1 VPKPATKYFPEENY
15 TELDLVSLSYVSDAT
30 EEFGI
35 LALMQLVDKASRRN
49 KSLNVTGVLSFDNG
63 RFGQII
69 EGKPKDVELLW
80 EGQCV
85 CVVEKKLRPPIPTLS
100 SNYFCSSHCMM
111 GYPSCKVASTYRSF
125 LCT

>member
-1 VPKPATKYFPEENY
+1 MPKPATKYFPEENY

-80 EGQCV
+80 EAIQRDPRHTN
-85 CVVEKKLRPPIPTLS
+85 VVSLGMKRINS
-100 SNYFCSSHCMM
+100 RRFANWSM
-111 GYPSCKVASTYRSF
+111 R
-125 LCT
+125 LCDRKQITTINPDIKI

>member
-1 VPKPATKYFPEENY
+1 MPKPATKYFPEESY

-49 KSLNVTGVLSFDNG
+49 KSLNITGVLSFDNG
-63 RFGQII
+63 RFGQIL

-80 EGQCV
+80 EAIQRDPRHSNVVSLGMKRINSRRFANWSMRLCGQ
-85 CVVEKKLRPPIPTLS
+85 EEITSANPDLKL
-100 SNYFCSSHCMM
+100 
-111 GYPSCKVASTYRSF
+111 
-125 LCT
+125 

>member
-1 VPKPATKYFPEENY
+1 MPKPATKYFPEENY

-69 EGKPKDVELLW
+69 EGKPKDVEF
-80 EGQCV
+80 EIN
-85 CVVEKKLRPPIPTLS
+85 KLHADVYSDCL
-100 SNYFCSSHCMM
+100 MD
-111 GYPSCKVASTYRSF
+111 GYTEDESF
-125 LCT
+125 ELANKATEYLQREYAQL

>member
-1 VPKPATKYFPEENY
+1 MPKPATKYFPEENY

-49 KSLNVTGVLSFDNG
+49 KSLNITGVLSFDNR
-63 RFGQII
+63 RFGQIL

-80 EGQCV
+80 EAIQRDPRHSNVVSLGMKRINSRRFANWSMRLCGQ
-85 CVVEKKLRPPIPTLS
+85 EEITSANPDLKL
-100 SNYFCSSHCMM
+100 
-111 GYPSCKVASTYRSF
+111 
-125 LCT
+125 

>member
-1 VPKPATKYFPEENY
+1 MPKPATKYFPEENY

-49 KSLNVTGVLSFDNG
+49 KALNITGVLSFDNG
-63 RFGQII
+63 RFGQIL

-80 EGQCV
+80 EAIQRDTRHSNVVSLGMKRINSRRFANWSMRLCGQ
-85 CVVEKKLRPPIPTLS
+85 EEITSANPDIKL
-100 SNYFCSSHCMM
+100 
-111 GYPSCKVASTYRSF
+111 
-125 LCT
+125 

>member
-1 VPKPATKYFPEENY
+1 MPKPATKYFPEENY

-49 KSLNVTGVLSFDNG
+49 KSLNITGVLSFDNG
-63 RFGQII
+63 RFGQIL

-80 EGQCV
+80 EAIQRDPRHSNVVSLGMKRINSRRFANWSMRLCGQ
-85 CVVEKKLRPPIPTLS
+85 EEITSANPDIKL
-100 SNYFCSSHCMM
+100 
-111 GYPSCKVASTYRSF
+111 
-125 LCT
+125 

>member
-1 VPKPATKYFPEENY
+1 MPKPATKYFPEENY

-49 KSLNVTGVLSFDNG
+49 KSLNITGVLSFDNG
-63 RFGQII
+63 RFGQIL

-80 EGQCV
+80 EVIQRDPRHSNVVSLGMKRINSRRFANWSMRLCGQ
-85 CVVEKKLRPPIPTLS
+85 EEITSANPDIKL
-100 SNYFCSSHCMM
+100 
-111 GYPSCKVASTYRSF
+111 
-125 LCT
+125 

>member
-1 VPKPATKYFPEENY
+1 MPKPATKYFPEENY

-49 KSLNVTGVLSFDNG
+49 KGLNITGVLSFDNG

-80 EGQCV
+80 EAIQRDSRHTN
-85 CVVEKKLRPPIPTLS
+85 VVSLGMKRINSRRFANWSMRLCGREEITSANPDIKL
-100 SNYFCSSHCMM
+100 
-111 GYPSCKVASTYRSF
+111 
-125 LCT
+125 

>member
-1 VPKPATKYFPEENY
+1 MPKPATKYFPEENY

-80 EGQCV
+80 EAIQRDPRHTNVVSLGMKRINSRRFANWSMRLCGQ
-85 CVVEKKLRPPIPTLS
+85 EEITSANPDIKL
-100 SNYFCSSHCMM
+100 
-111 GYPSCKVASTYRSF
+111 
-125 LCT
+125 